1 MDIMA
6 VYKIKRYSSF
16 GDSARSAIGGA
27 VIGGLLGLGTEK
39 KYAGRIGATLG
50 ALGGIYLNNKYS
62 KYKEKQKQKIVENLQ
77 RKNAEQE
84 RFRYP
89 TKDMENLYP
98 IIEEFGGLPKE
109 YYNAVQIS
117 KKISNLS
124 SVPSW
129 GDGDEYAFFHT
140 LNLGDIEKWIENGE
154 TIENIPIICLG
165 YQSTYMDISYNPKTK
180 KWIDL
185 EYNKVIGSGNSL
197 KGYILKW
204 FNEELKNLRIDLKKL
219 NEDNE
224 EFDLWKQ
231 VEKFYEDQ
239 IKIIQ
244 QSIL

>member
-1 MDIMA
+1 MA
-6 VYKIKRYSSF
+6 VYKIKRFSSF
-16 GDSARSAIGGA
+16 GNYVEPALTGA
-27 VIGGLLGLGTEK
+27 AIGGLLGLGTKK

-62 KYKEKQKQKIVENLQ
+62 KYQEKRKQKAAENLQ

-98 IIEEFGGLPKE
+98 VIEDFGGLPKE

-117 KKISNLS
+117 KKISKL
-124 SVPSW
+124 PSIPNW

-140 LNLGDIEKWIENGE
+140 LDLNDIEEWIENGE

-165 YQSTYMDISYNPKTK
+165 HQSSYLEISYNPETK
-180 KWIDL
+180 KWINL
-185 EYNKVIGSGNSL
+185 NYRKVIGSGSSL
-197 KGYILKW
+197 KGYTLKE
-204 FNEELKNLRIDLKKL
+204 FNEELKNLRVDLKKL
-219 NEDNE
+219 DQNNE
-224 EFDLWKQ
+224 EYEAWKQ

-239 IKIIQ
+239 IKVIQ
-244 QSIL
+244 QSAF

>member
-1 MDIMA
+1 MA
-6 VYKIKRYSSF
+6 IYRIKRF
-16 GDSARSAIGGA
+16 GRVGDIIQSAATGGFFGAGIGYNISKSNTGAAIGA
-27 VIGGLLGLGTEK
+27 ALGTLGTAYLKHKLNEGSIKNQNELK
-39 KYAGRIGATLG
+39 K
-50 ALGGIYLNNKYS
+50 K
-62 KYKEKQKQKIVENLQ
+62 KE
-77 RKNAEQE
+77 EQE
-84 RFRYP
+84 KFRYP

-124 SVPSW
+124 SIPSW
-129 GDGDEYAFFHT
+129 GDQDEYAFF
-140 LNLGDIEKWIENGE
+140 NVRCLGSIEEAIENYNYKIEKLG
-154 TIENIPIICLG
+154 IICLG

-185 EYNKVIGSGNSL
+185 GYNKVIGTGNLL
-197 KGYILKW
+197 KNYILKW

-219 NEDNE
+219 NQDDE
-224 EFDLWKQ
+224 EYDMWKE

-244 QSIL
+244 QSPF